1 MDILCGGIKIKKME
15 FNERERDLFS
25 RGSKFINEKP
35 LLVKGRITGVM
46 VKAHSSKLEGRGF
59 ESQGVLTYLLL
70 PKTPKML
77 YSCLKGFKLQL

>member
-1 MDILCGGIKIKKME
+1 ME

-35 LLVKGRITGVM
+35 PLVKGRISG
-46 VKAHSSKLEGRGF
+46 VKAKARSSKLEGSGF
-59 ESQGVLTYLLL
+59 EYQGVLTDLLFK
-70 PKTPKML
+70 KTPKML